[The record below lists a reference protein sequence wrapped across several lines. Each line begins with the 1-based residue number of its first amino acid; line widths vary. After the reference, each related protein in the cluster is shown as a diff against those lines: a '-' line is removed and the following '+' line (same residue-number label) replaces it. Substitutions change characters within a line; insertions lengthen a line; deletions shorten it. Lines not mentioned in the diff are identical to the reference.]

1 MSPAAKPATVHD
13 LNEGAR
19 AAADAAPDVPLPKVE
34 HATIAEALVAAL
46 AGLIVVERSGEGNYG
61 SYADLADL
69 GKVAKPALARHGMT
83 YMQDLHAHGD
93 GLAVTTTLLHES
105 GEQVKHGPLA
115 FPHGQNAQATGSYIT
130 YMRRYSLAAALGL
143 APGDSDDDGA
153 AAKPRQATPPEVG
166 WGKEEAKAHVLEL
179 AEGNAETAKAAWTAI
194 YRTPW
199 TADALTA
206 AFEAWVNE
214 PKEEPAAPSG
224 ESTQPDREG
233 T

>member
-1 MSPAAKPATVHD
+1 MTRPATASA
-13 LNEGAR
+13 LREGAQ
-19 AAADAAPDVPLPKVE
+19 AVADAAPDTPLPKVE
-34 HATIAEALVAAL
+34 HATIAGALVAAL

-153 AAKPRQATPPEVG
+153 AAKPRQAEPPQPAHPSYVTDLMTTTDGLSEG
-166 WGKEEAKAHVLEL
+166 QRTALRDWLKEEGLPDRPSKM
-179 AEGNAETAKAAWTAI
+179 NAEQAARVCDYIANGL
-194 YRTPW
+194 PKDEPP
-199 TADALTA
+199 A
-206 AFEAWVNE
+206 EAE
-214 PKEEPAAPSG
+214 
-224 ESTQPDREG
+224 T
-233 T
+233 

>member
-1 MSPAAKPATVHD
+1 MPSAKPV
-13 LNEGAR
+13 LRELREGAQQI
-19 AAADAAPDVPLPKVE
+19 AENAPDVPLPHVE

-93 GLAVTTTLLHES
+93 GLAVTTTLLHAS
-105 GEQVKHGPLA
+105 GEQVRHGPLA

-130 YMRRYSLAAALGL
+130 YMRRYSIAAALGL

-153 AAKPRQATPPEVG
+153 AAKPRQAEPPRTSSKHPLHVEVDALEDG
-166 WGKEEAKAHVLEL
+166 ARLWAHFLGQAAV
-179 AEGNAETAKAAWTAI
+179 AEKD
-194 YRTPW
+194 
-199 TADALTA
+199 ADALLA
-206 AFEAWVNE
+206 ADEGWRKWLTGAI
-214 PKEEPAAPSG
+214 KAHKPAGSG
-224 ESTQPDREG
+224 DDS
-233 T
+233 